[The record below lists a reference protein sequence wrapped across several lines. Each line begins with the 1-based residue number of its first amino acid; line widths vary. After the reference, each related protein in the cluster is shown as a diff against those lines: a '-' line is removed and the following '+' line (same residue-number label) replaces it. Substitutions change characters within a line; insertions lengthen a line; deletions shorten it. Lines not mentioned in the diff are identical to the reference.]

1 MRLRRPFAAAGG
13 ADRARL
19 PRLRGMELR
28 PLSQGNRLQRAYAAW
43 AAPLYLR
50 LPPELRE
57 QAELLDRFL
66 YSRNGLGLWLGLLGG
81 LVGSVAGLRH
91 LDMPWPLALLL
102 ALLVWVGL
110 PLALMAAWLQ
120 PQKFALAEL
129 RRRVLAAAVLGLLGA
144 LTGFVFG
151 HIGRLGTL
159 DLPRLGAELL
169 DKILLLAPL
178 AMAVSVGLL
187 GLQWAMARV
196 REELL
201 ERARTARQASEARL
215 KLLQAQVQ
223 PHFVFNTL
231 AALQH
236 WVDTGDARA
245 PALLRSLSAF
255 LRGSTELLGREQV
268 TLGEEL
274 AIVREYL
281 QVMQA
286 RLGERLRFE
295 IEATPAA
302 AAVHLP
308 PGLLLTLVENA
319 VEHGIGPALSGGT
332 VRIDARA
339 AGAELQLRVHDDG
352 AGLPAGWQPGTG
364 LANVRERL
372 AHHGGRLELRAAVP
386 GAEALI
392 ALPLPTAGAEAT
404 P

>member
-1 MRLRRPFAAAGG
+1 M
-13 ADRARL
+13 DL
-19 PRLRGMELR
+19 P

-43 AAPLYLR
+43 AAPHYRR
-50 LPPELRE
+50 LPPEQRE
-57 QAELLDRFL
+57 QVELLDRFL
-66 YSRNGLGLWLGLLGG
+66 YSRHGLGVWLGLTGAL
-81 LVGSVAGLRH
+81 LGSVAGLRH

-102 ALLVWVGL
+102 ALIVWGAL
-110 PLALMAAWLQ
+110 PVALLAAWLR
-120 PQKFALAEL
+120 PEKFAFAEL
-129 RRRVLAAAVLGLLGA
+129 RRRLLVALSLGLLGA
-144 LTGFVFG
+144 LTGFAVG
-151 HIGRLGTL
+151 HLGRHGTL
-159 DLPRLGAELL
+159 DMARLGEELL
-169 DKILLLAPL
+169 DKGLLLAPL
-178 AMAVSVGLL
+178 AMAVTVGLL
-187 GLQWAMARV
+187 GLQWGLARV

-201 ERARTARQASEARL
+201 ERARRERQASEARL

-245 PALLRSLSAF
+245 PALLRALSAF
-255 LRGSTELLGREQV
+255 LRGSTELLGREHV
-268 TLGEEL
+268 SLGEEL

-286 RLGERLRFE
+286 RLGERLRLE
-295 IEATPAA
+295 IAASAEAE
-302 AAVHLP
+302 AVPLP

-319 VEHGIGPALSGGT
+319 LEHGIGPALAGGT
-332 VRIDARA
+332 VRIGARC
-339 AGAELQLRVHDDG
+339 AGAELELRVSDDG

-372 AHHGGRLELRAAVP
+372 AHHGGRLEMRAAEP

-392 ALPLPTAGAEAT
+392 LLPLPAAGPEAA

>member
-1 MRLRRPFAAAGG
+1 MTAGLRLARH
-13 ADRARL
+13 RARGPRPL
-19 PRLRGMELR
+19 PRLRRMNLP

-43 AAPLYLR
+43 AARYYRR
-50 LPPELRE
+50 LPPEQRE

-66 YSRNGLGLWLGLLGG
+66 YSRNGLGVWLGLLGA
-81 LVGSVAGLRH
+81 LLGSVAGLRH

-102 ALLVWVGL
+102 ALIVWVGL
-110 PLALMAAWLQ
+110 PVALLGAWLQ
-120 PQKFALAEL
+120 PAKFAFAEL
-129 RRRVLAAAVLGLLGA
+129 RRRLLVALALGLLGA
-144 LTGFVFG
+144 LTGFAVG
-151 HIGRLGTL
+151 HLGRHGTL
-159 DLPRLGAELL
+159 DLARLGEELL
-169 DKILLLAPL
+169 GKGLLLAPL
-178 AMAVSVGLL
+178 AMAVTVGLL
-187 GLQWAMARV
+187 GLQWGLARV

-201 ERARTARQASEARL
+201 ARARHERQASEARL

-255 LRGSTELLGREQV
+255 LRGSTELLGRERV
-268 TLGEEL
+268 GLGEEL

-295 IEATPAA
+295 IDPGAGLAELP
-302 AAVHLP
+302 LP

-319 VEHGIGPALSGGT
+319 VEHGVGPALAGGT
-332 VRIDARA
+332 VHIEARR

-372 AHHGGRLELRAAVP
+372 AHHGGRLELSDAAP
-386 GAEALI
+386 GTEALI
-392 ALPLPTAGAEAT
+392 VLPLPAASGEAA
-404 P
+404 